1 MYMSA
6 LSIKNKLTL
15 AFVLAILVMTSVQTY
30 LTGRQILDETQRSIT
45 QYGNTL
51 LDGRVAGMDQWI
63 NTKINVVRS
72 ASDAFI
78 NQGDPQSYLAQATK
92 SGNLRIVYAALTD
105 GQFIMGVDIDLPEG
119 FDPRTRGWY
128 VDTMEKNGVNVT
140 EPYLDASS
148 NKLVVTVAEPFRA
161 GNASGVLGADVEIDT
176 LVNNAVQLEDE
187 GVTAFLTNSKGKIVA
202 HEDASLALKDIAL
215 ISADLNVDV
224 INQLSQSTELVDAVI
239 SNTDVLITSKA
250 IPNTDWF
257 YTLVIDKEHAFK
269 SHQSLIAQSMI
280 MGFIQV
286 LLIAAIALVI
296 VKKALAPLNSL
307 TDSMRDLAQGNGDL
321 TKRIDVKTKDEI
333 GLLAEQVNAFIS
345 KLQEIVH
352 DISESSRN
360 LDSRSEVST
369 KLASEISDSLS
380 AQLNEISQIA
390 TAVHEMSATAEEVAN
405 NAKMTADSALNSTE
419 HCEEGK
425 RVIRRNQDS
434 ITSLASQLDNAASV
448 VSQLERNAQDIN
460 TIISTISD
468 IAEQTNLLALN
479 AAIEA
484 ARAGDQGRGFAVVAD
499 EVRVL
504 SQRTHSS
511 TVEIRQM
518 IESLQK
524 NSLEAVSSMTQS
536 RDLAGSSVEDANSAT
551 ESLEK
556 ITQSIQEISEMA
568 SHISNAAFEQRTVT
582 EEVSKNIQQAN
593 DISSTLSEEA
603 SNSRSLSQDLRQIA
617 MKLNQQVHL
626 FKY

>member
-1 MYMSA
+1 MSA

-15 AFVLAILVMTSVQTY
+15 AFVLAILIMTTAQTY
-30 LTGRQILDETQRSIT
+30 LTSRQILDETQRSIT

-51 LDGRVAGMDQWI
+51 LDGRVDSMDQWI
-63 NTKINVVRS
+63 NTKIDVIRS

-78 NQGDPQSYLAQATK
+78 NQGPAQTYLAQATK

-105 GQFIMGVDIDLPEG
+105 GQFIMGVDIDLPDG

-128 VDTMEKNGVNVT
+128 IDTMEKGSVNVT
-140 EPYLDASS
+140 EPYIDASS
-148 NKLVVTVAEPFRA
+148 NKLVVTIAEPFIA
-161 GNASGVLGADVEIDT
+161 GDAKGVLGADVEIDT
-176 LVNNAVQLEDE
+176 LVNNAVQLEDQ

-202 HEDASLALKDIAL
+202 HEDHSLALKDIAL
-215 ISADLNVDV
+215 ISPDLNTQT
-224 INQLSQSTELVDAVI
+224 IKELSKSTELVETVI
-239 SNTDVLITSKA
+239 SGKDVLITSKA
-250 IPNTDWF
+250 IANTDWF
-257 YTLVIDKEHAFK
+257 YTIVIDKDYAFQ
-269 SHQSLIAQSMI
+269 SHHDLIGQSLL
-280 MGFIQV
+280 MGLAQV
-286 LLIAAIALVI
+286 LIIAAIALVI
-296 VKKALAPLNSL
+296 VKRALAPLNSL
-307 TDSMRDLAQGNGDL
+307 TDSMRDLAEGNGDL
-321 TKRIDVKTKDEI
+321 TKRIEVKTNDEI
-333 GLLAEQVNAFIS
+333 GSLATQVNAFIT

-352 DISESSRN
+352 DISGSSKN

-369 KLASEISDSLS
+369 NLASEISDSLS

-405 NAKMTADSALNSTE
+405 NAKMTAESALNSTE

-448 VSQLERNAQDIN
+448 VTQLERNAQDIN
-460 TIISTISD
+460 TIISTISE

-484 ARAGDQGRGFAVVAD
+484 ARAGEQGRGFAVVAD

-524 NSLEAVSSMTQS
+524 NSLEAVNSMTQS
-536 RDLAGSSVEDANSAT
+536 RELAGSSVEDANSAT
-551 ESLEK
+551 DALEM
-556 ITQSIQEISEMA
+556 ITVSIQEISDMA
-568 SHISNAAFEQRTVT
+568 LQISNAASEQRTVT

-603 SNSRSLSQDLRQIA
+603 QNSRTLSQDLRQIA
-617 MKLNQQVHL
+617 MQLNQQVNL

>member
-51 LDGRVAGMDQWI
+51 LDGRVASMDQWI

-405 NAKMTADSALNSTE
+405 NAKMTADSALSSTE